1 MKIVDMHCDTI
12 VEMFNTNQHLSKNN
26 LHIDLEKMK
35 RSDYLLQNMAIFLD
49 CRKIEKMDEV
59 ARDIIH
65 FYNKETSLNNINRV
79 YKYSDIKMDKINS
92 MLTIEDS
99 EIVPYKD
106 LNEFYELGVRM
117 ITLTWNYINKVGYPN
132 LDGDNLNT
140 IEDLRRVD
148 NINGL
153 TIDGIDYIKKME
165 ELNMIIDVSH
175 GSNKL
180 VEDVLNNT
188 SKPFVASHSNCYSVT
203 NVGRNLNDNLL
214 RKMIERECV
223 IGINFC
229 SEFISDRSDKV
240 STISDIIKHIDY
252 MIDLGGENSIGFGAD
267 LDGINSKLEIKD
279 SGNMKEIVRAL
290 EKRYSKSIVK
300 KICSENVLSL
310 YEKVLQ

>member
-26 LHIDLEKMK
+26 LHIDFEKMK

-99 EIVPYKD
+99 AIVPYKD

>member
-12 VEMFNTNQHLSKNN
+12 VEMFNTNQHISKNN

-49 CRKIEKMDEV
+49 CRKVEKIDKV

-65 FYNKETSLNNINRV
+65 FYNKETSLNNINKV

-99 EIVPYKD
+99 AIVPFKD

-140 IEDLRRVD
+140 IKDLRRVD

-153 TIDGIDYIKKME
+153 TVHGIDYIKKME
-165 ELNMIIDVSH
+165 ELNMIIDISH

-188 SKPFVASHSNCYSVT
+188 SKPFVASHSNYYSVT

-279 SGNMKEIVRAL
+279 SGNMQEIVRVL